1 MCYKDCT
8 TFTTFIS
15 LFDFGFTPQFSRN
28 ISYVLGGAQS
38 LKKEG
43 DKLLTPLAKQ
53 LHPYCEACGMQS
65 SVGHHF
71 IEKSR
76 SNLLR
81 FDLRNIISLC
91 QSCHTKIHNQFRG
104 NSLGTHDV
112 VERVIKSRGTKW
124 YKELRSLEHK
134 SIKADIIFWSK
145 MVEELK
151 SKVQ

>member
-1 MCYKDCT
+1 MS
-8 TFTTFIS
+8 IE
-15 LFDFGFTPQFSRN
+15 
-28 ISYVLGGAQS
+28 S

-43 DKLLTPLAKQ
+43 DKLLTPITKL
-53 LHPYCEACGMQS
+53 LHPYCEACGLPTQ
-65 SVGHHF
+65 VGHHF

-81 FDLRNIISLC
+81 FDLRNIIGLC

-112 VERVIKSRGTKW
+112 VERVIKSRGAKW

-134 SIKADIIFWSK
+134 SIKADIFFWGAK
-145 MVEELK
+145 VGDLK
-151 SKVQ
+151 EYEVDI